1 MNQEPKD
8 PYRFCQR
15 ENCEHD
21 LVKGVL
27 LRELLMLDGPHPSA
41 TGPLLTRNPERDRQ
55 AA

>member
-1 MNQEPKD
+1 MNHETDD

-27 LRELLMLDGPHPSA
+27 IRELLTIDGPHPSA
-41 TGPLLTRNPERDRQ
+41 AGPLLARNPERDNR